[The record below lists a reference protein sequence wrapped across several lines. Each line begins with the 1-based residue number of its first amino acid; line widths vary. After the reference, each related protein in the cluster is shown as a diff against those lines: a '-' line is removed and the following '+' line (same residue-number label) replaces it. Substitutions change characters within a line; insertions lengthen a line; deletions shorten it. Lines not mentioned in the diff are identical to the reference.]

1 MTPDGPQEL
10 RMNLPPSHIV
20 LKREPFLPFQ
30 LAHTTRSS
38 RSSSQHLQDLFN
50 IHLPHAQTP
59 ESGLNGPGGLGMR
72 DEDGPDLGDIVVK
85 YLLLS
90 GLFRRLLLS

>member
-1 MTPDGPQEL
+1 MTPDSPQEL
-10 RMNLPPSHIV
+10 RMCLPPSHIM

-38 RSSSQHLQDLFN
+38 RSSSQHLQDLLN
-50 IHLPHAQTP
+50 IHLPHTETS
-59 ESGLNGPGGLGMR
+59 ESGLNRPSGLGMR
-72 DEDGPDLGDIVVK
+72 DEDGPDLGNIIIK